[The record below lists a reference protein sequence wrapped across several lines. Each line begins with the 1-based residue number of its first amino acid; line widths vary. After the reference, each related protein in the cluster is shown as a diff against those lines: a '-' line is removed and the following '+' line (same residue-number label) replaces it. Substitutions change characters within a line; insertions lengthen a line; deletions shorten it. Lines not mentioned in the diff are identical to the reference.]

1 METKPPRAVLKLLR
15 DVARHVDEFPPA
27 ELRALADEQI
37 NVTLTATKYAMRGS
51 LESTRRCVQT
61 LQLVTLLP
69 GLNLHFML
77 HIHAFS
83 EFPKFCTVHVPQDLP
98 PARALQM

>member
-37 NVTLTATKYAMRGS
+37 NVTLTATKSAMRGS
-51 LESTRRCVQT
+51 LEGSLLASRQLEK
-61 LQLVTLLP
+61 LQGPLPALVLGD
-69 GLNLHFML
+69 GLTPRGVEL
-77 HIHAFS
+77 
-83 EFPKFCTVHVPQDLP
+83 D
-98 PARALQM
+98 